1 VSEGLA
7 ANHPLRLA
15 LENCG
20 VAGQSIPAIAR
31 QLLLFRPV
39 YKVARGAFDKD
50 IAARLLRLNNGT
62 PDAKVKWSSLSYPE
76 RKQAK
81 SLWSTIG
88 RNRIEHYNAKRPPTS
103 IGPSRSGRPTVI
115 DPALLLFCMRV
126 LSEAKGAIT
135 FELGHKFERETS
147 KHIPSGTMWQALLAV
162 FPLAQSFVAI
172 RSGVE
177 PIAPVIIH
185 KHADGITI
193 EQNIKLIHKHTDAIE
208 QNIKLARSKTFE
220 DWCREL
226 QLGRTAEDVAT
237 SADTFRLV
245 FAITRKTRRDKGRPR
260 FFHNCYPRTV
270 GPE

>member
-1 VSEGLA
+1 VSSSSRSPLDRS
-7 ANHPLRLA
+7 HPLHQA
-15 LENCG
+15 LEKGG
-20 VAGQSIPAIAR
+20 VSNDAIPTIISR
-31 QLLLFRPV
+31 LLLFRPV
-39 YKVARGAFDKD
+39 FKTVRDTFDGD
-50 IAARLLRLNNGT
+50 MAARLLRLSDGVPNPNQ
-62 PDAKVKWSSLSYPE
+62 KWSELSYAE
-76 RKQAK
+76 RRRAK
-81 SLWSTIG
+81 RLWRSIG
-88 RNRIEHYNAKRPPTS
+88 RDRIEHYNAKRRPTS

-147 KHIPSGTMWQALLAV
+147 KHIPSGAMWQALLTV

-193 EQNIKLIHKHTDAIE
+193 EQNINLIHKHADAIE

-226 QLGRTAEDVAT
+226 QLGPTAEDVAAG
-237 SADTFRLV
+237 ADTFRLA
-245 FAITRKTRRDKGRPR
+245 FAITRRTRRDHKGRA
-260 FFHNCYPRTV
+260 
-270 GPE
+270 